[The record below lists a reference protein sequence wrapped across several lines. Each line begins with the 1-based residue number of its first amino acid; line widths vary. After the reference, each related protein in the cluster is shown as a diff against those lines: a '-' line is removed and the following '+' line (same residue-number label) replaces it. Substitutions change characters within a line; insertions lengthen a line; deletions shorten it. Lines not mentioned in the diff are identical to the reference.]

1 MRMTDLK
8 AIVKATVLG
17 ATVLLL
23 GLGMARAQV
32 SLVAAPTT
40 VTLPDGSVVPM
51 WGYSC
56 VSALGATCTA
66 LNPASATSGKWS
78 PVLITVPYTGTST
91 SLTINLTNLLS
102 FPTSGTTIPTSV
114 MIVGQVG
121 GGLGSVTS
129 SCVSTSSSTTGSTC
143 TPSPDHSTPQQ
154 VTWPVAS
161 TGATNVPP
169 PQGPR
174 VRYRGDSRLY
184 RIRRAARDLRYQT
197 D

>member
-56 VSALGATCTA
+56 VSAVGATCTA
-66 LNPASATSGKWS
+66 LNPAAAATGTWS
-78 PVLITVPYTGTST
+78 PVVITVPDTVGGTSSDNQSHQLALVSDLRNHDSHLDHDRGT
-91 SLTINLTNLLS
+91 GRRRPGSGHVKLSQRVYLHHRLDMHAEPGSL
-102 FPTSGTTIPTSV
+102 
-114 MIVGQVG
+114 
-121 GGLGSVTS
+121 
-129 SCVSTSSSTTGSTC
+129 
-143 TPSPDHSTPQQ
+143 HSAAGH
-154 VTWPVAS
+154 VA
-161 TGATNVPP
+161 
-169 PQGPR
+169 
-174 VRYRGDSRLY
+174 RGEHRCDKRASAA
-184 RIRRAARDLRYQT
+184 RAARAVVRHGSG
-197 D
+197 